1 MPSVVRSPCGHPLG
15 ARPARTGS
23 VGIAQEEA
31 AVLFAAQDKRQ
42 REQAMTRLA
51 VLRPHLEDGVSLT
64 ASYTTPRDTTGRKHS
79 DTSVVSF
86 TTSENS
92 SLRACCL

>member
-1 MPSVVRSPCGHPLG
+1 
-15 ARPARTGS
+15 
-23 VGIAQEEA
+23 
-31 AVLFAAQDKRQ
+31 
-42 REQAMTRLA
+42 MTRLA